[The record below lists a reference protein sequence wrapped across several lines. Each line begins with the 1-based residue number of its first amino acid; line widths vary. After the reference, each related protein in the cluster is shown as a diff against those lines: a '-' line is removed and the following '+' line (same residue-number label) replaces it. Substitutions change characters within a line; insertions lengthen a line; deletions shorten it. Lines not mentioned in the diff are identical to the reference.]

1 MLPKWSASAWAWP
14 IERAFADKG
23 YHGHSAPP
31 DYKFRALSRVRGG
44 GSPRRSNAR
53 CAGVPAVEPVI
64 SHIKAE
70 DRMGRNY
77 L

>member
-31 DYKFRALSRVRGG
+31 DYKFRGFIAGQ
-44 GSPRRSNAR
+44 RRR
-53 CAGVPAVEPVI
+53 ITPKIKMCRRPAVEPVI
-64 SHIKAE
+64 SHVKAE